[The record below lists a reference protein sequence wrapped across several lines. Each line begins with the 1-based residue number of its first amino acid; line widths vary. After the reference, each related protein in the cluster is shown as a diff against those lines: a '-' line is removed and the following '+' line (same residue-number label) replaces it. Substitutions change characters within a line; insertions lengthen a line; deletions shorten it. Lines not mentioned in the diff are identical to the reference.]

1 MEQKQNSHEQEYAA
15 QRAKWQE
22 EVQEMRHEEEQKY
35 FKVEKS
41 QGFDFSLKLYRYL
54 RGQGLQIERDVNNN
68 RITITIL

>member
-35 FKVEKS
+35 FKVETFK
-41 QGFDFSLKLYRYL
+41 K
-54 RGQGLQIERDVNNN
+54 VKK
-68 RITITIL
+68 